1 MLYNSRCR
9 LLGKPRSTSQ
19 ERSDHLGTCQTD
31 RHRREIIDEPPQ
43 TFDLVPTMEHG
54 GRDACGEQGQGGLL
68 FRVDGL
74 EEGRRDLQVGF
85 LLWKYADI

>member
-31 RHRREIIDEPPQ
+31 RHRRKIIDEPPQ

-54 GRDACGEQGQGGLL
+54 GRDACGERGQGGLL

-85 LLWKYADI
+85 LPCGYAET